1 MYLTVNLKTNTILV
15 KHWQRIGGRTVKV
28 SCELKAYDENGR
40 AAEVLRR
47 SREKGLSLEEV
58 ISLTMNLPSSSGGLI
73 QVPTGMVVIGLFR
86 REM

>member
-1 MYLTVNLKTNTILV
+1 MYLTVDLKTNTILL

-58 ISLTMNLPSSSGGLI
+58 ITRLVGRDNMEKVFKRFQLQT
-73 QVPTGMVVIGLFR
+73 
-86 REM
+86 